1 MVCGIHAR
9 LPMSKIVYLALTTN
23 VPKVIVDNLQ
33 KLQKKVWW
41 QNSRPKIKHKTL
53 CNTFETGCLKIV
65 DINLKVIIFQCCWFK
80 KLHDENFHKW
90 KPIPL
95 HLICILFGQN
105 FKFHSNLTY
114 DTKLLTSF
122 PVFYKNVFRY

>member
-1 MVCGIHAR
+1 MIFKTLAI
-9 LPMSKIVYLALTTN
+9 SKIVYLALTTN
-23 VPKVIVDNLQ
+23 VPKVFVEKLQ
-33 KLQKKVWW
+33 KLQKKVLW

-53 CNTFETGCLKIV
+53 RNTFETGCLKIA
-65 DINLKVIIFQCCWFK
+65 DINLKVMSFQCSWFK

-90 KPIPL
+90 KAIPL

-105 FKFHSNLTY
+105 IKFHSNLSY